1 MTEIRPVLYVVVIPD
16 AIDGRT
22 GKGKRLS
29 AQLRIGSDPAV
40 EFGLQFYAFLGTGFR
55 RPDPTDYGIDQLYA
69 LRDRGGLRRT
79 ILLGKREARQHFQR
93 VADLER
99 IAVFMD
105 CNCLRTIVHVD
116 IAGIIRFTIIIE
128 IIRDLFAAEGLSLQ
142 IQDVIPSD
150 FLIEFKADIRDT
162 VLKFRRVTCYLD
174 GDGIIRTYKRDC
186 GKTAQRRKNT
196 DQKA

>member
-1 MTEIRPVLYVVVIPD
+1 MDEPEKENVFPPNCALEAIPLSSSAFSSTLSLEPV
-16 AIDGRT
+16 
-22 GKGKRLS
+22 S
-29 AQLRIGSDPAV
+29 
-40 EFGLQFYAFLGTGFR
+40 R
-55 RPDPTDYGIDQLYA
+55 RPDPTVYGIDQLYA

>member
-1 MTEIRPVLYVVVIPD
+1 
-16 AIDGRT
+16 
-22 GKGKRLS
+22 
-29 AQLRIGSDPAV
+29 
-40 EFGLQFYAFLGTGFR
+40 
-55 RPDPTDYGIDQLYA
+55 
-69 LRDRGGLRRT
+69 
-79 ILLGKREARQHFQR
+79 
-93 VADLER
+93 
-99 IAVFMD
+99 MD